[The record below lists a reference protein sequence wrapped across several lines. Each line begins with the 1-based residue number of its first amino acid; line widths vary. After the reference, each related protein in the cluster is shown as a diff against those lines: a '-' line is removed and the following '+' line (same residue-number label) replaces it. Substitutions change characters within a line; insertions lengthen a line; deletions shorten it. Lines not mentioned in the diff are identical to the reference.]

1 MCEASRTHISSSS
14 SSVSSL
20 RFLVANTSSSRSV
33 EAGDRIIIRGANGA
47 GKSTLLKAL
56 IGEEEVRSGEERN
69 DELRRRKYPQQLPLS
84 AQKLFLTLTLSL
96 RSSQG
101 GGEVEVRAGAR
112 KVSPGVK
119 MNVFNQDAAQD
130 LDPDVTAVE
139 SVAKI
144 VREYDISISDT
155 VIRSVLG
162 QLGLK
167 SNAQQQKI
175 KSLSGGEKARVALAS
190 FILKPANLLVLDE
203 PSNHVDIGT
212 IEALAAG
219 LAAFEQGQ
227 RTKHA
232 AVLVI
237 SHDREFVE
245 KLDMTHVCSV
255 AGGGVA
261 LEERNL
267 RDDDWVVEGDGR
279 AVEAAEENEGAN
291 AAAEQ
296 QGGGAAAKRELTGEE
311 RKKLF
316 NAPKRI
322 KKIEILVE
330 DKEEKMKELDD
341 SMLEFG
347 SDVSKLTEL
356 SEKKTKLEAEVESL
370 MAEWEELEELLAM

>member
-1 MCEASRTHISSSS
+1 MRGGEAKMLHEGLLPCNLISSSRPP
-14 SSVSSL
+14 VSTDAIFELAS
-20 RFLVANTSSSRSV
+20 LVA
-33 EAGDRIIIRGANGA
+33 
-47 GKSTLLKAL
+47 
-56 IGEEEVRSGEERN
+56 
-69 DELRRRKYPQQLPLS
+69 
-84 AQKLFLTLTLSL
+84 
-96 RSSQG
+96 G

-112 KVSPGVK
+112 RVSPGVK
-119 MNVFNQDAAQD
+119 MNVFNQDAAQN

-162 QLGLK
+162 QLGLR

-237 SHDREFVE
+237 SHDRDFVE
-245 KLDMTHVCSV
+245 KLEMTHVCSV
-255 AGGGVA
+255 AGGAVS

-267 RDDDWVVEGDGR
+267 RSDDWVVEGDGR
-279 AVEAAEENEGAN
+279 AVEAAEDNHEVN

-296 QGGGAAAKRELTGEE
+296 QDQGAVAAKRELTAEE

-322 KKIEILVE
+322 KKIEALVE
-330 DKEEKMKELDD
+330 DKEGKMKELDD

-356 SEKKTKLEAEVESL
+356 SEKKTKLEADVESL
-370 MAEWEELEELLAM
+370 MAEWEDLEELLAM